1 MRLQIPMATNATVLK
16 DIASRMEVMTM
27 ELLESEKS
35 SVPDIL
41 VRPALDLLG
50 EQKEMLYGLIGD
62 AARGPWS
69 AKPAAAKLEKLAAL
83 EAELLELVLSQLSE
97 LAEEG
102 GPWHNPPALR
112 KFRQQGEEISK
123 SLSHLKKVREELMS
137 RAAKEE
143 NSSGKQVVVPG
154 MAGSPGSF
162 GRFGSGARDA
172 DMTTE
177 QALNMLLEKKDPV
190 WKGSLVGIVHAAGVQ
205 ELVPING
212 HLPGKFE
219 FVFAPKSQAAWTLH
233 QNSCC
238 V

>member
-1 MRLQIPMATNATVLK
+1 MASDATVLK

-35 SVPDIL
+35 SVPDVLI
-41 VRPALDLLG
+41 RPAVELLG
-50 EQKEMLYGLIGD
+50 EQKEMLYRLIGD
-62 AARGPWS
+62 AARGPW
-69 AKPAAAKLEKLAAL
+69 AATPAAAKLQTLAAL
-83 EAELLELVLSQLSE
+83 EAEVLELVLGQLSE

-112 KFRQQGEEISK
+112 KFRQQGEAISK
-123 SLSHLKKVREELMS
+123 SLSHLRKVREELMS
-137 RAAKEE
+137 RATKEDGKP
-143 NSSGKQVVVPG
+143 SGKQPIVPG
-154 MAGSPGSF
+154 MAGSF
-162 GRFGSGARDA
+162 GKFEGARDTN
-172 DMTTE
+172 MTTE

-190 WKGSLVGIVHAAGVQ
+190 WKGSLIGIVHAAGVQ

-233 QNSCC
+233 QSSCC

>member
-1 MRLQIPMATNATVLK
+1 MASDATVLK

-35 SVPDIL
+35 SVPDVL

-69 AKPAAAKLEKLAAL
+69 ATPATAQLEKLAAL
-83 EAELLELVLSQLSE
+83 EGELLELVLGQLSE

-112 KFRQQGEEISK
+112 KFRQQGEAISK
-123 SLSHLKKVREELMS
+123 SLSHLRQVRGELMS
-137 RAAKEE
+137 NAAKDE
-143 NSSGKQVVVPG
+143 GKQLSKKAIVPG
-154 MAGSPGSF
+154 MAGGSF
-162 GRFGSGARDA
+162 ANFQGGARDTN
-172 DMTTE
+172 MTTE

-190 WKGSLVGIVHAAGVQ
+190 WKGSLIGIVHAAGVQ

-219 FVFAPKSQAAWTLH
+219 FVFAPKSQAAWNLH
-233 QNSCC
+233 QYSCN

>member
-1 MRLQIPMATNATVLK
+1 MASDSTVLK

-27 ELLESEKS
+27 ELLESGKS

-69 AKPAAAKLEKLAAL
+69 AIQAAAKLETLAAL
-83 EAELLELVLSQLSE
+83 EAELLELVLGQLSE

-112 KFRQQGEEISK
+112 KFRQQGEAISK
-123 SLSHLKKVREELMS
+123 SLSHVRKVREELMS
-137 RAAKEE
+137 RATKEE
-143 NSSGKQVVVPG
+143 GKQLSKKPIVPG
-154 MAGSPGSF
+154 MAGSF
-162 GRFGSGARDA
+162 GKFEGAGARDTN
-172 DMTTE
+172 MTTE
-177 QALNMLLEKKDPV
+177 QALNMLCEKKDPV